1 MYRTASGQETDLA
14 GKIRKYTAS
23 ACWPR
28 DSELSCNEP
37 ADNDTARPS
46 VPDNDRDQKI

>member
-14 GKIRKYTAS
+14 GKIREYTAS

-28 DSELSCNEP
+28 DPELSCNEP
-37 ADNDTARPS
+37 ADKVTVPHS
-46 VPDNDRDQKI
+46 VPDNEQDQKI

>member
-14 GKIRKYTAS
+14 GKIREYTAS

-28 DSELSCNEP
+28 DPELSGTEP
-37 ADNDTARPS
+37 ADNDTALPS
-46 VPDNDRDQKI
+46 VPDNERDQKV